1 MCVLFSVDE
10 WISDVKQQHVIDII
24 SMNLG
29 VLWVVSVVG
38 CLKWMK
44 WFASSLVHYIEYDC
58 MG

>member
-1 MCVLFSVDE
+1 MCLVCLDE

-29 VLWVVSVVG
+29 VLWVLSVVG
-38 CLKWMK
+38 YLKWMK
-44 WFASSLVHYIEYDC
+44 WFASSLVHYIEYDY

>member
-1 MCVLFSVDE
+1 
-10 WISDVKQQHVIDII
+10 
-24 SMNLG
+24 MNLG
-29 VLWVVSVVG
+29 VLSLSGILVG